1 MALGVDIIT
10 WPLHGPSDAGHTAV
24 GALLGAAAIAAAGY
38 NAYKAVEIATQE
50 WQLAKKYWQIS
61 QNWLDHY
68 KNNYAPVED
77 QELSEARS
85 LEVETPLFDVARG
98 RSKVAA
104 WSQAKG
110 LYKKA
115 VRCSSKYCTGFKA
128 SALVEIDKATR
139 TSLVLA
145 DNLGYRNERAYVETR
160 NDVRFEKMLNTV
172 KRGRDMVAN
181 NTSLA
186 RASAGIYGDLY
197 DQTWKGLVGAGE
209 YLGYHNKKNETV
221 YPTTYMSN
229 TSGTMSS
236 NNSTSKATSGFT
248 VRKLS
253 E

>member
-1 MALGVDIIT
+1 MARGSDVST
-10 WPLHGPSDAGHTAV
+10 FPLYGPSDAGHSAV
-24 GALLGAAAIAAAGY
+24 GTILSAAAIAAAGY
-38 NAYKAVEIATQE
+38 NTYKAVEIATQE
-50 WQLAKKYWQIS
+50 WKIAKKYWQIS

-77 QELSEARS
+77 QELHEAMN
-85 LEVETPLFDVARG
+85 LEVETPLFDVSRG

-128 SALVEIDKATR
+128 ATLIEIDKATR

-160 NDVRFEKMLNTV
+160 NDIRFEKMLNTV

-209 YLGYHNKKNETV
+209 YLGYYNSKNDTV
-221 YPTTYMSN
+221 YPATYMSN
-229 TSGTMSS
+229 TSGIISS
-236 NNSTSKATSGFT
+236 NTSTPKETRGFT
-248 VRKLS
+248 VRKLT